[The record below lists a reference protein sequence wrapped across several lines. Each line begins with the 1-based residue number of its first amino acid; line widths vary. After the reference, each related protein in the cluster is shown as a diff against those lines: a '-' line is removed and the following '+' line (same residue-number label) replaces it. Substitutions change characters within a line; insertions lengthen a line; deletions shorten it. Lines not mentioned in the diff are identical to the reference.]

1 MIKLSHSLLL
11 FSLTL
16 LISYCRPKAKDIP
29 GFDET
34 LFRADR
40 MGCHGERAQMKEII
54 TQIDTALKGMSQKQI
69 QATLGKPDRH
79 ELAPRSQ
86 KYFVYYIDPAP
97 DCAETIESTKEPFT
111 MLIRF
116 SAMDRSTEVSFQ
128 NY

>member
-1 MIKLSHSLLL
+1 MPRVLSCLSFLLIA
-11 FSLTL
+11 FSL
-16 LISYCRPKAKDIP
+16 SFCVPDGKDIS

-40 MGCHGERAQMKEII
+40 WGCHGKRAEMKEALM
-54 TQIDTALKGMSQKQI
+54 QIDTALKVMSQKQVL
-69 QATLGKPDRH
+69 ATLGKPDRH

-86 KYFVYYIDPAP
+86 KYFVYYIEPGP
-97 DCAETIESTKEPFT
+97 DCPEGGDEPFT

-116 SAMDRSTEVSFQ
+116 SALDRSTEVSYR

>member
-1 MIKLSHSLLL
+1 MAKLSRSILLL
-11 FSLTL
+11 FLSLVT
-16 LISYCRPKAKDIP
+16 SYCQPKGKDIP

-40 MGCHGERAQMKEII
+40 KGCHGERAQMRKII

-97 DCAETIESTKEPFT
+97 ECGESTEEPFT

>member
-1 MIKLSHSLLL
+1 MRQYPYYLSILMLGLLTS
-11 FSLTL
+11 FCT
-16 LISYCRPKAKDIP
+16 PEAKDIP
-29 GFDET
+29 DFDEV
-34 LFRADR
+34 LFQADR
-40 MGCHGERAQMKEII
+40 MGCHGKRAQMRERI

-97 DCAETIESTKEPFT
+97 DCPNGTEEPFT
-111 MLIRF
+111 LLIRF
-116 SAMDRSTEVSFQ
+116 SALDRSTEVSFQ

>member
-1 MIKLSHSLLL
+1 MVKLSHCLLL
-11 FSLTL
+11 LSLTL
-16 LISYCRPKAKDIP
+16 ITSYCKPKAKDIP
-29 GFDET
+29 DFDEV
-34 LFRADR
+34 LFQADR
-40 MGCHGERAQMKEII
+40 KGCHGERAQMRERL

-97 DCAETIESTKEPFT
+97 DCPNGAENPFT

-116 SAMDRSTEVSFQ
+116 SAMDRSSEVSFQ

>member
-1 MIKLSHSLLL
+1 MFKLSRSLLL
-11 FSLTL
+11 LSFIL
-16 LISYCRPKAKDIP
+16 LASYCKPTPKDIP

-34 LFRADR
+34 LFRADQ
-40 MGCHGERAQMKEII
+40 MGCQGERAQMREII

-97 DCAETIESTKEPFT
+97 ECPNGAENPFT

-116 SAMDRSTEVSFQ
+116 SALDRSTEVSFQ